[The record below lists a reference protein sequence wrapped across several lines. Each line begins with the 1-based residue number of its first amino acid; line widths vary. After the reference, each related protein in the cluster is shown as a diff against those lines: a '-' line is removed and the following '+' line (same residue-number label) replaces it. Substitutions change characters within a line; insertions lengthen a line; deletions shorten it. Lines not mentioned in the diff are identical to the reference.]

1 MANERTPPQPIQPS
15 QTLSSL
21 DSRGVNSPFVERE
34 RGDADLIR
42 VINGETIKR
51 GEEQSSHPN
60 NRSDGRRRGRTP
72 KAGGPARDRELPVA
86 PAPIP
91 PTTENPFT
99 ASSNILETIA
109 ARFNAA
115 RELQKAG
122 AWKQLQTDLM
132 NASPSYDE
140 DPRARCIDEL
150 QRISQDVRDDF
161 LGDDWAE
168 NARKF
173 YNVEGSVGKV
183 PSFRPQV
190 QIPQLQVLSIS
201 EATELT
207 DVSPKVFIYDKGT
220 GNVDQE
226 RSRAFQEEWKA
237 LWVNHHLMFSSL
249 WAQFTGI
256 GFLHFGYDPFAD
268 QGFGSIWCRHRAPDT
283 LDWDPA
289 AQCRYDATYVVAEDR
304 LYPDQVAYYWPE
316 TGSGIQAEA
325 ISPGLGARQSPATV
339 GTLPPKM
346 RFP

>member
-132 NASPSYDE
+132 NASPFICPALIPYKDLIQIVADIEKEIKGTSS
-140 DPRARCIDEL
+140 
-150 QRISQDVRDDF
+150 SQTGKSNEQLLADF
-161 LGDDWAE
+161 LSGGPD
-168 NARKF
+168 
-173 YNVEGSVGKV
+173 
-183 PSFRPQV
+183 
-190 QIPQLQVLSIS
+190 L
-201 EATELT
+201 
-207 DVSPKVFIYDKGT
+207 
-220 GNVDQE
+220 
-226 RSRAFQEEWKA
+226 
-237 LWVNHHLMFSSL
+237 
-249 WAQFTGI
+249 
-256 GFLHFGYDPFAD
+256 
-268 QGFGSIWCRHRAPDT
+268 GSIPPPPPPNELDT
-283 LDWDPA
+283 TAIMSNGDGDPA
-289 AQCRYDATYVVAEDR
+289 
-304 LYPDQVAYYWPE
+304 
-316 TGSGIQAEA
+316 
-325 ISPGLGARQSPATV
+325 
-339 GTLPPKM
+339 
-346 RFP
+346 